1 MIEVSISPAYLVEGR
16 DTDLDVIFTNATAS
30 ACRNLVFK
38 LSFPP
43 EIRLLRGNELIQLQ
57 LIDAGEIISRRVRI
71 CADVVGRWRLDTANF
86 SYRDSYDMTVR
97 VPSVAIEVTVGAVAP
112 AEGSSG
118 ADLVVELDRSEL
130 PSNEWTAVICFL
142 ENTSGTDLL
151 DVSVTMDGPID
162 VRGRDVPQ
170 RVGTL
175 GPAERRHAVFRVRA
189 ADGARRVPLD
199 VTTTYTGA
207 GGVQIRRTYP
217 IILKLVQRRIWRV
230 DDKAG
235 AESPTRILYLAANP
249 RGTVRLRSEQEFR
262 DIAAALERAQF
273 RDRFVL
279 VPSLAAR
286 AMDMS
291 RDFVRHSP
299 QIIHFAGHGEASGG
313 LFAEDGLGDAAP
325 VDRDTVVDLV
335 RLADGVKCV
344 IINACDTYK
353 LAEALIIYV
362 DYVIGM
368 RYEISDKAAIEFSV
382 GFYQAIAENSSI
394 DTAFDA
400 GRAVLRA
407 YSPSIR
413 ERESPFLLKR
423 GQGPG

>member
-1 MIEVSISPAYLVEGR
+1 MIEVSVSPAYLVEGR
-16 DTDLDVIFTNATAS
+16 DTDLDVIFTNTTAS

-43 EIRLLRGNELIQLQ
+43 EIRLLRGNELIQLP
-57 LIDAGEIISRRVRI
+57 LIDAGEITSRKVRI
-71 CADVVGRWRLDTANF
+71 CADVVGRWRLNTANF

-97 VPSVAIEVTVGAVAP
+97 VPSVVIEVTVGAVTP

-118 ADLVVELDRSEL
+118 MDLLVEVDRSEL
-130 PSNEWTAVICFL
+130 PSNEWATIICYL
-142 ENTSGTDLL
+142 ENTSETELL
-151 DVSVTMDGPID
+151 DVCVTMDGPID

-175 GPAERRHAVFRVRA
+175 DPAERRHVVFHVRA
-189 ADGARRVPLD
+189 PDGGPRVLLD
-199 VTTTYTGA
+199 VTTTYTGD
-207 GGVQIRRTYP
+207 GEVQIRRTESMV
-217 IILKLVQRRIWRV
+217 LKRVQRRIWRAG
-230 DDKAG
+230 DKEG
-235 AESPTRILYLAANP
+235 VKSRTRILYLAANP
-249 RGTVRLRSEQEFR
+249 RGTARLRSEQEFR

-279 VPSLAAR
+279 VPSFAAR
-286 AMDMS
+286 VMDIS
-291 RDFVRHSP
+291 RDVIRHSP
-299 QIIHFAGHGEASGG
+299 QIIHFAGHGETSGS

-335 RLADGVKCV
+335 RLADGVRCV

-353 LAEALIIYV
+353 LAEALISHV
-362 DYVIGM
+362 DYVVGM

-382 GFYQAIAENSSI
+382 GFYQAIAENRSI
-394 DTAFDA
+394 DTAFDS

-407 YSPSIR
+407 YSQSIR

-423 GQGPG
+423 G